1 LEAVEALSRVP
12 YAAVLMDVQM
22 PEMDGYE
29 ATAEIRR
36 REGSDRRMP
45 IIAMTANAMEGD
57 RERAL
62 EAGMDDHVPKPV
74 KPEVLEAALKRWV
87 DKGATESGETHS
99 GHSYGP
105 AKAPRE
111 GVEPPLDRDMLER
124 LLELGGPELFSDLA
138 ETFLRDAPVR
148 LAELRRAVE
157 AGDADLVQRSA
168 HALRGSSGSMGAT
181 QMAQFCAGL
190 QDAGARGDL
199 EQSIGLLGR
208 LEAEFGRVR
217 PALAAK
223 VQRQ

>member
-1 LEAVEALSRVP
+1 
-12 YAAVLMDVQM
+12 MDMQM

-29 ATAEIRR
+29 ATAEIRE
-36 REGSDRRMP
+36 REGPDRRMP

-74 KPEVLEAALKRWV
+74 KPEVFEAVLKRWI
-87 DKGATESGETHS
+87 DKGETYSDHTHS
-99 GHSYGP
+99 P
-105 AKAPRE
+105 ANASRE
-111 GVEPPLDRDMLER
+111 GVKPPLDRDVLETLR
-124 LLELGGPELFSDLA
+124 ELGGSDLVSDLA
-138 ETFLRDAPVR
+138 DTFLRDAPFR

-181 QMAQFCAGL
+181 QMAEYCAGL

-199 EQSIGLLGR
+199 AHSIELLER

-217 PALAAK
+217 PALAVEVRAAGPAK
-223 VQRQ
+223 SGL